1 MEKDALTFNNLQ
13 QILDDFTKDVAET
26 YRSLLLRDGKN
37 ATGSLISSI
46 KPMTPELVD
55 GTFEC
60 SLSLAPHWKYVE
72 NGRRPGKFPP
82 IENILEWVKVKPELV
97 RPNRL
102 GRKELSSNQKA
113 PAGRLIAPKQLAF
126 LVARKIATKGIQPGN
141 QLEEAMDIVYARW
154 KDRIDAAITADIE
167 SIL

>member
-13 QILDDFTKDVAET
+13 QVLDDFTKDVAET
-26 YRSLLLRDGKN
+26 YRGLLLRDGKN
-37 ATGSLISSI
+37 ATGGLISSI
-46 KPMTPELVD
+46 RPMTPELVD
-55 GTFEC
+55 GTFQC

-72 NGRRPGKFPP
+72 NGRKAGKFPP
-82 IENILEWVKVKPELV
+82 IDNILEWVKVKPELA

-102 GRKELSSNQKA
+102 DRKEL
-113 PAGRLIAPKQLAF
+113 APKQLAF

-167 SIL
+167 DYL

>member
-13 QILDDFTKDVAET
+13 QVLDDFTKDVAET
-26 YRSLLLRDGKN
+26 YRGLLLRDGKN
-37 ATGSLISSI
+37 ATGELISSI
-46 KPMTPELVD
+46 RPMTPELVD
-55 GTFEC
+55 GTFQC

-82 IENILEWVKVKPELV
+82 IDNILDWVKAKPQLA

-102 GRKELSSNQKA
+102 DRKEIS
-113 PAGRLIAPKQLAF
+113 PKQLAF
-126 LVARKIATKGIQPGN
+126 LVARKIATSGIQPGN

-167 SIL
+167 TVI

>member
-13 QILDDFTKDVAET
+13 QVLDDFTKDVAET
-26 YRSLLLRDGKN
+26 YKSLLLRDGKN
-37 ATGSLISSI
+37 ATGELISSI

-55 GTFEC
+55 STFEC

-72 NGRRPGKFPP
+72 NGRKAGKFPP
-82 IENILEWVKVKPELV
+82 IDNILDWVKAKPQLA

-102 GRKELSSNQKA
+102 DRKE
-113 PAGRLIAPKQLAF
+113 ITPKQLAF

-167 SIL
+167 ASL

>member
-1 MEKDALTFNNLQ
+1 MTFNNLQ
-13 QILDDFTKDVAET
+13 QVLDDFIKDVAET
-26 YRSLLLRDGKN
+26 YKSLLLRDGKN
-37 ATGSLISSI
+37 ATGELISSI
-46 KPMTPELVD
+46 RPMTPELVD
-55 GTFEC
+55 GIFEC

-82 IENILEWVKVKPELV
+82 IDNILDWVKAKPQLA

-102 GRKELSSNQKA
+102 DRKEIS
-113 PAGRLIAPKQLAF
+113 PKQLAF

-167 SIL
+167 DYL

>member
-1 MEKDALTFNNLQ
+1 MTFNNLQ
-13 QILDDFTKDVAET
+13 QVLDDFIKDVAET
-26 YRSLLLRDGKN
+26 YKSLLLRDGKN
-37 ATGSLISSI
+37 ATGELISSI
-46 KPMTPELVD
+46 RPMTPELVN

-82 IENILEWVKVKPELV
+82 IDNILDWVKAKPQLV

-102 GRKELSSNQKA
+102 DRKELA
-113 PAGRLIAPKQLAF
+113 PRQLAF
-126 LVARKIATKGIQPGN
+126 LVARKIAAKGIQPGN

-167 SIL
+167 DIL

>member
-13 QILDDFTKDVAET
+13 QVLDDFIKDVAET
-26 YRSLLLRDGKN
+26 YRGLLLRDGKN
-37 ATGSLISSI
+37 ATGELISSI
-46 KPMTPELVD
+46 RPMTPELVD
-55 GTFEC
+55 GTFQC

-82 IENILEWVKVKPELV
+82 IDNILDWVKAKPQLA

-102 GRKELSSNQKA
+102 DRKEIS
-113 PAGRLIAPKQLAF
+113 PKQLAF
-126 LVARKIATKGIQPGN
+126 LVARKIATSGIQPGN

-167 SIL
+167 TVI

>member
-13 QILDDFTKDVAET
+13 RVLDDFTKDVAET

-37 ATGSLISSI
+37 ATGELISSI

-60 SLSLAPHWKYVE
+60 SLSLAPHWKHVE

-82 IENILEWVKVKPELV
+82 IDNILEWVKTKPQLA

-102 GRKELSSNQKA
+102 DRKEL
-113 PAGRLIAPKQLAF
+113 APKQLAF

-141 QLEEAMDIVYARW
+141 QLEEALDIVYARW

-167 SIL
+167 NII

>member
-13 QILDDFTKDVAET
+13 QVIDDFTKDVAET
-26 YRSLLLRDGKN
+26 YKGLLLRDGKN
-37 ATGSLISSI
+37 ATGELISSI

-55 GTFEC
+55 GTFQC
-60 SLSLAPHWKYVE
+60 SLSLTPYWKYVE

-82 IENILEWVKVKPELV
+82 IDNILDWVKTKPQLT

-102 GRKELSSNQKA
+102 DRKEL
-113 PAGRLIAPKQLAF
+113 APKQLAF
-126 LVARKIATKGIQPGN
+126 LVARKIAAKGIQPGN

>member
-1 MEKDALTFNNLQ
+1 MTFNNLQ
-13 QILDDFTKDVAET
+13 QVLDDFTKDVAET

-37 ATGSLISSI
+37 ATGELISSI

-102 GRKELSSNQKA
+102 GRKEL
-113 PAGRLIAPKQLAF
+113 APKQLAF

>member
-1 MEKDALTFNNLQ
+1 MEKDTLTFNNLRQ
-13 QILDDFTKDVAET
+13 VLDDFTKDVAET
-26 YRSLLLRDGKN
+26 YKSLLLRDGKN
-37 ATGSLISSI
+37 TTGELISSI
-46 KPMTPELVD
+46 RPMTPEIAG

-82 IENILEWVKVKPELV
+82 IDNNVPSGFTSGGNILDWVNAKPQLA

-102 GRKELSSNQKA
+102 NGKEITQ
-113 PAGRLIAPKQLAF
+113 KQLAF
-126 LVARKIATKGIQPGN
+126 LVARKIATKGIPPGN
-141 QLEEAMDIVYARW
+141 QLSEAMDIVYARW

-167 SIL
+167 AIL

>member
-13 QILDDFTKDVAET
+13 QVLDDFTKDVAET
-26 YRSLLLRDGKN
+26 YKGLLLRDGKN
-37 ATGSLISSI
+37 ATGELISSI
-46 KPMTPELVD
+46 KPMTPEIVD
-55 GTFEC
+55 GTLQC

-72 NGRRPGKFPP
+72 NGRKAGKFPP
-82 IENILEWVKVKPELV
+82 IDNILDWVKAKPQLV

-102 GRKELSSNQKA
+102 DRKDVT
-113 PAGRLIAPKQLAF
+113 PKQLAF

-141 QLEEAMDIVYARW
+141 QLSEAMDIVYTRW

-167 SIL
+167 DIL

>member
-13 QILDDFTKDVAET
+13 QVLDDFTKDVAET
-26 YRSLLLRDGKN
+26 YKGLLLRDGKN
-37 ATGSLISSI
+37 ATGELISSI
-46 KPMTPELVD
+46 KPMTPELAN
-55 GTFEC
+55 GTFQC

-82 IENILEWVKVKPELV
+82 IDNILDWVKAKPELA

-102 GRKELSSNQKA
+102 DRKE
-113 PAGRLIAPKQLAF
+113 ITPKQLAF
-126 LVARKIATKGIQPGN
+126 LVARKIAAKGIQPGN

-167 SIL
+167 TVI

>member
-1 MEKDALTFNNLQ
+1 MTFNNLQ
-13 QILDDFTKDVAET
+13 QVLDDFTKDVAET

-37 ATGSLISSI
+37 ATGELISSI
-46 KPMTPELVD
+46 KPMTPELVN

-102 GRKELSSNQKA
+102 GRKEL
-113 PAGRLIAPKQLAF
+113 APKQLAF

>member
-13 QILDDFTKDVAET
+13 QVLDDFTKDVAET
-26 YRSLLLRDGKN
+26 YRGLLLRDGKN
-37 ATGSLISSI
+37 ATGELISSI
-46 KPMTPELVD
+46 RPMTPELVD
-55 GTFEC
+55 GAFEC

-72 NGRRPGKFPP
+72 SGRKAGRFPP
-82 IENILEWVKVKPELV
+82 IDNILEWVKAKPQLT

-102 GRKELSSNQKA
+102 DRKEL
-113 PAGRLIAPKQLAF
+113 APKQLAF

-141 QLEEAMDIVYARW
+141 QLEEAIDIVYARW

-167 SIL
+167 AIL

>member
-13 QILDDFTKDVAET
+13 QVLDDFTKDVAET
-26 YRSLLLRDGKN
+26 YKSLLLRDGKN
-37 ATGSLISSI
+37 ATGELISSI
-46 KPMTPELVD
+46 RPMTPELVD

-72 NGRRPGKFPP
+72 NGRKAGKFPP
-82 IENILEWVKVKPELV
+82 IDNILDWVKAKPQLA

-102 GRKELSSNQKA
+102 GRKEIS
-113 PAGRLIAPKQLAF
+113 PKQLAF
-126 LVARKIATKGIQPGN
+126 LVARKIANKGIQPGN
-141 QLEEAMDIVYARW
+141 QLEEAMDVVYARW

-167 SIL
+167 DIL

>member
-13 QILDDFTKDVAET
+13 QVLGDFTKDVAET
-26 YRSLLLRDGKN
+26 YKSLLLRDGKN
-37 ATGSLISSI
+37 ATGELISSI
-46 KPMTPELVD
+46 KPMTPELVN
-55 GTFEC
+55 GAFEC

-72 NGRRPGKFPP
+72 NGRKAGKFPP
-82 IENILEWVKVKPELV
+82 IDNILDWVKAKPQLA

-102 GRKELSSNQKA
+102 DRKE
-113 PAGRLIAPKQLAF
+113 ITPKQLAF

-141 QLEEAMDIVYARW
+141 QLEEAIDIVYARW

-167 SIL
+167 AIL

>member
-13 QILDDFTKDVAET
+13 QVLDDFTKDVAET
-26 YRSLLLRDGKN
+26 YKSLLLRDGKN
-37 ATGSLISSI
+37 ATGELISSI
-46 KPMTPELVD
+46 RPMTPELVD

-82 IENILEWVKVKPELV
+82 IDNILDWVKAKPQLV

-102 GRKELSSNQKA
+102 DRKEIS
-113 PAGRLIAPKQLAF
+113 PKQLAF
-126 LVARKIATKGIQPGN
+126 LVARKIATSGIQPGN

-167 SIL
+167 TVI

>member
-1 MEKDALTFNNLQ
+1 MTFNNLQ
-13 QILDDFTKDVAET
+13 QVLDDFTKDVAET
-26 YRSLLLRDGKN
+26 YKSLLLRDGKN
-37 ATGSLISSI
+37 ATGELISSI

-55 GTFEC
+55 GAFEC

-82 IENILEWVKVKPELV
+82 IDNILDWVKAKPLLA

-102 GRKELSSNQKA
+102 DRKE
-113 PAGRLIAPKQLAF
+113 IAPKQLAF

-141 QLEEAMDIVYARW
+141 QLEEAIDIVYARW

-167 SIL
+167 TVI

>member
-13 QILDDFTKDVAET
+13 QVLDDFTKDVAET
-26 YRSLLLRDGKN
+26 YKSLLLRDGKN
-37 ATGSLISSI
+37 ATGELISSI
-46 KPMTPELVD
+46 KPMTPELVN
-55 GTFEC
+55 GTFQC

-82 IENILEWVKVKPELV
+82 VDNILEWVKVKPELA

-102 GRKELSSNQKA
+102 DRKEL
-113 PAGRLIAPKQLAF
+113 APKQLAF

-167 SIL
+167 DSL

>member
-13 QILDDFTKDVAET
+13 QVLDDFTKDVAET
-26 YRSLLLRDGKN
+26 YKSLLLRDGKN
-37 ATGSLISSI
+37 ATGNLISSI
-46 KPMTPELVD
+46 KPMTPELVN
-55 GTFEC
+55 GAFEC

-82 IENILEWVKVKPELV
+82 IDNILDWVKAKPQLA

-102 GRKELSSNQKA
+102 DRKEL
-113 PAGRLIAPKQLAF
+113 APKQLAF
-126 LVARKIATKGIQPGN
+126 LVARKIANKGIQPGN
-141 QLEEAMDIVYARW
+141 QLEEAIDIVYARW

-167 SIL
+167 ASL

>member
-13 QILDDFTKDVAET
+13 QVLDDFTKDVAET
-26 YRSLLLRDGKN
+26 YRGLLLSDGKN
-37 ATGSLISSI
+37 ATGELISSI
-46 KPMTPELVD
+46 KPMTPSLVN

-82 IENILEWVKVKPELV
+82 IENILEWVKAKPQLV

-102 GRKELSSNQKA
+102 DRKEL
-113 PAGRLIAPKQLAF
+113 APKQLAF

-167 SIL
+167 TIL

>member
-1 MEKDALTFNNLQ
+1 MTFNNLQ

-82 IENILEWVKVKPELV
+82 IENILEWVKAKPELA

-102 GRKELSSNQKA
+102 DRKEL
-113 PAGRLIAPKQLAF
+113 APKQLAF

>member
-1 MEKDALTFNNLQ
+1 MTFNNLQ
-13 QILDDFTKDVAET
+13 QVLDDFTKDVAEI
-26 YRSLLLRDGKN
+26 YKSLLLRDGKN
-37 ATGSLISSI
+37 ATGELISSI
-46 KPMTPELVD
+46 KPMTPELVN
-55 GTFEC
+55 GAFEC

-82 IENILEWVKVKPELV
+82 IDNILEWVKVKPELA

-102 GRKELSSNQKA
+102 DRKELT
-113 PAGRLIAPKQLAF
+113 PKQLAF

-141 QLEEAMDIVYARW
+141 QLEEAIDIVYTRW

-167 SIL
+167 TVI

>member
-13 QILDDFTKDVAET
+13 QVLDDFTKDVAET

-37 ATGSLISSI
+37 ATGELISSI

-55 GTFEC
+55 GAFEC

-82 IENILEWVKVKPELV
+82 IDNILEWVKAKPELA

-102 GRKELSSNQKA
+102 DRKE
-113 PAGRLIAPKQLAF
+113 ITPKQLAF

-141 QLEEAMDIVYARW
+141 QLEEAIDIVYARW

-167 SIL
+167 AIL

>member
-1 MEKDALTFNNLQ
+1 MTFNNLQ
-13 QILDDFTKDVAET
+13 QVLDDFIKDVAET
-26 YRSLLLRDGKN
+26 YKSLLLRDGKN
-37 ATGSLISSI
+37 ATGGTLLSSI
-46 KPMTPELVD
+46 RPMTPELAD

-82 IENILEWVKVKPELV
+82 IDNILDWVKAKPQLA

-102 GRKELSSNQKA
+102 DRKEL
-113 PAGRLIAPKQLAF
+113 APKQLAF
-126 LVARKIATKGIQPGN
+126 LVARKIAAKGIQPGN

-167 SIL
+167 AIL

>member
-13 QILDDFTKDVAET
+13 QVLDDFTKDVAET
-26 YRSLLLRDGKN
+26 YRGLLLRDGKN
-37 ATGSLISSI
+37 ATGELISSI
-46 KPMTPELVD
+46 RPMTPELVD
-55 GTFEC
+55 GTFQC

-72 NGRRPGKFPP
+72 NGRKAGKFPP
-82 IENILEWVKVKPELV
+82 MNDILDWVKAKPQLV

-102 GRKELSSNQKA
+102 DRKEL
-113 PAGRLIAPKQLAF
+113 APKQLAF

-167 SIL
+167 AIL

>member
-1 MEKDALTFNNLQ
+1 MTFNNLQ
-13 QILDDFTKDVAET
+13 QVLDDFTKDVAET
-26 YRSLLLRDGKN
+26 YRGLLLRDGKN
-37 ATGSLISSI
+37 ATGELISSI
-46 KPMTPELVD
+46 RPMTPELVD
-55 GTFEC
+55 GAFEC

-82 IENILEWVKVKPELV
+82 IDNILDWVKAKPELV

-102 GRKELSSNQKA
+102 DRKEL
-113 PAGRLIAPKQLAF
+113 APKQLAF

-141 QLEEAMDIVYARW
+141 QLEEALDIVYARW

-167 SIL
+167 TVI

>member
-13 QILDDFTKDVAET
+13 QVLDDFTKDVAET
-26 YRSLLLRDGKN
+26 YRGLLLRDGKN
-37 ATGSLISSI
+37 ATGELISSI
-46 KPMTPELVD
+46 KPMTPELVN

-82 IENILEWVKVKPELV
+82 MDNILDWVKAKPQLA

-102 GRKELSSNQKA
+102 DRKEL
-113 PAGRLIAPKQLAF
+113 APKQLAF
-126 LVARKIATKGIQPGN
+126 LVARKIAAKGIQPGN
-141 QLEEAMDIVYARW
+141 QLSEAMDIVYVRW

-167 SIL
+167 AIL

>member
-1 MEKDALTFNNLQ
+1 MTFNNLQ

-37 ATGSLISSI
+37 ATGELISSI
-46 KPMTPELVD
+46 KPMTPELVN

-102 GRKELSSNQKA
+102 GRKEL
-113 PAGRLIAPKQLAF
+113 APKQLTF